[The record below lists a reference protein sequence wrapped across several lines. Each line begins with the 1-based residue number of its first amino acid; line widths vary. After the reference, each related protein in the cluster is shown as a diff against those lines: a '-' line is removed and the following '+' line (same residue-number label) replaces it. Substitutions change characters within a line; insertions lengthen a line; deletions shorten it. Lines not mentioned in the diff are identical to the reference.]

1 MNATIGK
8 RVSYDQGCLKSV
20 RKLPDYVSG
29 KFLDLMSRYMDN
41 PAGNGL
47 NLESV
52 EGSKDKS
59 LKSLRLDQ
67 NYRAIAFETAKDIMF
82 VHVNEHDKA
91 YRWAEGR
98 RVKLDT
104 ATNRIR
110 IVEEIEQSQV
120 EVDNQIEETR
130 LFSDFKDKKLLS
142 LGVAEE
148 AIAIART
155 IHSEQELD
163 ESEDRFDPL
172 SFQVLYALAAGYSEE
187 EVYSLVGNETEE
199 NTETSD
205 DKSFEELI
213 DTDESRQSIF
223 TPQSIEEL
231 RRFFDGELDTWRV
244 WLHPE
249 QRKFAYK
256 DYNGPAM
263 VRGAAGTG
271 KTVVAMHRA
280 KHIADQ
286 LANDPRAKGQK
297 VLVTT
302 FTTTLAKDIESN
314 LKTLCP
320 EHLVGSSPRIEVINL
335 DRWASQY
342 LKKKQFDRRVASS
355 QQDEDQIKDL
365 WAEVFDTYPLP
376 DGMSETFIKSEWEQI
391 IQARGLDDL
400 NGYLKASRAGRG
412 TPLNRAKRKELWN
425 FFATFRAKLIQSG
438 LVERDDVYREAIPL
452 LNAEPGKLGYA
463 SVIVD
468 EAQDMGE
475 QAFRLI
481 RALIPEQ
488 KNNDKNSIFIVGDA
502 HQRIYN
508 RRASMSA
515 CGINIVG
522 RSRKLKLNYRTTHE
536 IRAWAVAVLQG
547 MSVDDLDAGEDTL
560 DGYVSLERGLKPLL
574 SGYGSDTEEF
584 NALTQWLKELLAENV
599 SDSEIGILAFRN
611 QQLHDL
617 RDCLSK
623 AGIQAVILSSDKA
636 DDRSSAGVRLCT
648 MHRAKG
654 LEFKAVAIPF
664 ISASLFPPKWRL
676 DQAVDEADREDIEAQ
691 LKSLLHVAAT
701 RAKGHLRVSWSGTPS
716 PFISETLSKYHN

>member
-1 MNATIGK
+1 MNASLGK

-67 NYRAIAFETAKDIMF
+67 NYRAIAFETPNDIMF

-110 IVEEIEQSQV
+110 IVEEIEQAQEAVVV
-120 EVDNQIEETR
+120 EESDTS
-130 LFSDFKDKKLLS
+130 LFAQFKDKKLTS

-155 IHSEQELD
+155 IISETELD
-163 ESEDRFDPL
+163 ASEDRFDPL

-187 EVYSLVGNETEE
+187 EVYSIVGGLVDDD
-199 NTETSD
+199 SD
-205 DKSFEELI
+205 NNGDKTFEELLQ
-213 DTDESRQSIF
+213 TDESQQTIF

-231 RRFFDGELDTWRV
+231 RRFFDGELEGWRV

-249 QRKFAYK
+249 QRKLAYK

-263 VRGAAGTG
+263 VRGGAGTG

-286 LANDPRAKGQK
+286 LITDPQAKGQK
-297 VLVTT
+297 ILVTT
-302 FTTTLAKDIESN
+302 YTTTLAKDIESN
-314 LKTLCP
+314 LRTLCP
-320 EHLVGSSPRIEVINL
+320 EHVSGTNPRIEVINL
-335 DRWASQY
+335 DRWATQY
-342 LKKKQFDRRVASS
+342 LKKKQFDRRVVSS
-355 QQDEDQIKDL
+355 TEDEQQIEDI
-365 WAEVFDTYPLP
+365 WTEVFDSYPLP
-376 DGMSETFIKSEWEQI
+376 EGLTESFIKAEWEQI
-391 IQARGLDDL
+391 IQAKGIDDL
-400 NGYLKASRAGRG
+400 NSYVRASRIGRG

-425 FFATFRAKLIQSG
+425 FFALFRAKLLQSG

-475 QAFRLI
+475 QAFRLL
-481 RALIPEQ
+481 RALIPESQ
-488 KNNDKNSIFIVGDA
+488 NNDKNSIFIVGDA

-536 IRAWAVAVLQG
+536 IRAWAVAVLKG
-547 MSVDDLDAGEDTL
+547 LSIDDLDTGEDTL
-560 DGYVSLERGLKPLL
+560 DGYVSIEHGMAPQLA
-574 SGYGSDTEEF
+574 GYGSESEELA
-584 NALTQWLKELLAENV
+584 ALAQWAKELP
-599 SDSEIGILAFRN
+599 SDTIKDSEIGILAFTN
-611 QQLHDL
+611 KQLKD
-617 RDCLSK
+617 
-623 AGIQAVILSSDKA
+623 IQESLGARGVQTVILTSDKA
-636 DDRSSAGVRLCT
+636 DDRTTPGVRLCT

-664 ISASLFPPKWRL
+664 MAASLYPPKWLL
-676 DQAVDEADREDIEAQ
+676 DKAVDEADREDIEAQ

-701 RAKGHLRVSWSGTPS
+701 RAKGHLRASWSGNES
-716 PFISETLSKYHN
+716 PFLSHLE

>member
-1 MNATIGK
+1 MNAATGK

-52 EGSKDKS
+52 ESSKDKS

-67 NYRAIAFETAKDIMF
+67 NYRAIAFETSKDIMF
-82 VHVNEHDKA
+82 VHVNSHDKA

-98 RVKLDT
+98 RVKLDS

-110 IVEEIEQSQV
+110 IVEEIEQTQV
-120 EVDNQIEETR
+120 EAAHSENRQD
-130 LFSDFKDKKLLS
+130 LFSDYKDKKLRA
-142 LGVAEE
+142 LGVVEE
-148 AIAIART
+148 AITIART
-155 IHSEQELD
+155 IQTEEELD
-163 ESEDRFDPL
+163 ESEERFDPL
-172 SFQVLYALAAGYSEE
+172 SFQVLYALAAGYSEQ
-187 EVYSLVGNETEE
+187 EVFSLVGNEGQQV
-199 NTETSD
+199 TETSQE
-205 DKSFEELI
+205 KSFEELI
-213 DTDESRQSIF
+213 NTNQSRQTIF

-249 QRKFAYK
+249 QRKFAYR

-263 VRGAAGTG
+263 VRGGAGTG

-280 KHIADQ
+280 KYIADE
-286 LANDPRAKGQK
+286 LVKDAKATGKK

-302 FTTTLAKDIESN
+302 FTTTLARDIEAN

-320 EHLVGSSPRIEVINL
+320 EHMSGTAPRIEVINL

-342 LKKKQFDRRVASS
+342 LKKNQFDRRVVSS
-355 QQDEDQIKDL
+355 QEDENQIKDL
-365 WAEVFDTYPLP
+365 WREVFDEFPLP
-376 DGMSETFIKSEWEQI
+376 EAMSELFVKSEWEQI
-391 IQARGLDDL
+391 IQAKGIDDL
-400 NGYLKASRAGRG
+400 NEYLKTSRVGRG
-412 TPLNRAKRKELWN
+412 TPLNRAKRKDLWKL
-425 FFATFRAKLIQSG
+425 FATFRAKLIQSG

-463 SVIVD
+463 AVIVD

-475 QAFRLI
+475 QAFKLI
-481 RALIPEQ
+481 RALVPENQ
-488 KNNDKNSIFIVGDA
+488 HNDRNSIFIVGDA

-508 RRASMSA
+508 RRASMTA
-515 CGINIVG
+515 CGIKIVG

-536 IRAWAVAVLQG
+536 IRAWAVAVLKG
-547 MSVDDLDAGEDTL
+547 ISVDDLDEGEDTL
-560 DGYVSLERGLKPLL
+560 DGYVSLERGLPPQL
-574 SGYGSDTEEF
+574 SGYGSDTEELA
-584 NALTQWLKELLAENV
+584 ALTQWIKELLGENAD
-599 SDSEIGILAFRN
+599 DSEIGILAFQN
-611 QQLHDL
+611 QQLKNL
-617 RDCLSK
+617 REHLSK
-623 AGIQAVILSSDKA
+623 AGIPSEILRSDKA
-636 DDRSSAGVRLCT
+636 DDRTIPGVRLCT

-654 LEFKAVAIPF
+654 LEFKAIAIPF
-664 ISASLFPPKWRL
+664 MSDSLFPPKWML
-676 DQAVDEADREDIEAQ
+676 DNAVDEANREDIEAQ

-701 RAKGHLRVSWSGTPS
+701 RAKGHLRVSWSGSPS
-716 PFISETLSKYHN
+716 PFIS

>member
-1 MNATIGK
+1 
-8 RVSYDQGCLKSV
+8 
-20 RKLPDYVSG
+20 
-29 KFLDLMSRYMDN
+29 
-41 PAGNGL
+41 
-47 NLESV
+47 
-52 EGSKDKS
+52 
-59 LKSLRLDQ
+59 
-67 NYRAIAFETAKDIMF
+67 MF

-91 YRWAEGR
+91 YRWAQGR
-98 RVKLDT
+98 RVKLDA

-110 IVEEIEQSQV
+110 IVEEIEQAQV
-120 EVDNQIEETR
+120 EVESQLEVKG
-130 LFSDFKDKKLLS
+130 LFNAFKDKKLIS

-155 IHSEQELD
+155 LFDEREL
-163 ESEDRFDPL
+163 ESAEDRFDPL

-187 EVYSLVGNETEE
+187 EVYSIVGSEIDDEPSTDD
-199 NTETSD
+199 D
-205 DKSFEELI
+205 DKSFEQLI
-213 DTDESRQSIF
+213 ETEESRQTIF

-231 RRFFDGELDTWRV
+231 RRFFDGELEGWRV

-263 VRGAAGTG
+263 VRGGAGTG

-286 LANDPRAKGQK
+286 LAADARLTGQR

-302 FTTTLAKDIESN
+302 FTTTLAKDIEEN

-320 EHLVGSSPRIEVINL
+320 EHMTSETPRIEVINL

-342 LKKKQFDRRVASS
+342 LKKKQFERVVATTA
-355 QQDEDQIKDL
+355 QDEERINDL
-365 WAEVFDTYPLP
+365 WN
-376 DGMSETFIKSEWEQI
+376 ETFDDFVLPEGFTEAFVKAEWEQI
-391 IQARGLDDL
+391 IQAQGIDDL
-400 NGYLKASRAGRG
+400 NTYIRASRAGRG

-425 FFATFRAKLIQSG
+425 LFATYRAKLIHSG
-438 LVERDDVYREAIPL
+438 LAERDDVYREAIPL

-463 SVIVD
+463 AVIVD

-481 RALIPEQ
+481 RALIPESQ
-488 KNNDKNSIFIVGDA
+488 NSDKNSIFIVGDA

-508 RRASMSA
+508 RRASMSS

-536 IRAWAVAVLQG
+536 IRAWAVAVLKG
-547 MSVDDLDAGEDTL
+547 LTVDDLNEGEDTL
-560 DGYVSLERGLKPLL
+560 DGYVSVQHGMAPQLAGFGTESEEL
-574 SGYGSDTEEF
+574 SGL
-584 NALTQWLKELLAENV
+584 AQWVKELP
-599 SDSEIGILAFRN
+599 SDSIRDSEIGILAFTKK
-611 QQLHDL
+611 QL
-617 RDCLSK
+617 
-623 AGIQAVILSSDKA
+623 AVIEEALSTHGVKTMVLSSSKA
-636 DDRSSAGVRLCT
+636 DDRSKDGVRLCT

-664 ISASLFPPKWRL
+664 MAASLFPPKWLL
-676 DQAVDEADREDIEAQ
+676 DKAVDTADQEDIEAQ

-701 RAKGHLRVSWSGTPS
+701 RAKGHLRVSWSGDPS
-716 PFISETLSKYHN
+716 AFISKNIN

>member
-1 MNATIGK
+1 MSTAIAK

-20 RKLPDYVSG
+20 RKLPDFVSG

-59 LKSLRLDQ
+59 LKSLRLDRG
-67 NYRAIAFETAKDIMF
+67 YRAIAFETPTDIMF

-98 RVKLDT
+98 RVKLDS

-110 IVEEIEQSQV
+110 IVEEIEQDQV
-120 EVDNQIEETR
+120 SVDLNATSAVDIFE
-130 LFSDFKDKKLLS
+130 SYKDKKLIQ

-148 AIAIART
+148 AIPLARFMS
-155 IHSEQELD
+155 SEAEL
-163 ESEDRFDPL
+163 EAAEDRFDPL

-187 EVYSLVGNETEE
+187 EVYSILGDQGETEAANE
-199 NTETSD
+199 E
-205 DKSFEELI
+205 KSFEDLI
-213 DTDESRQSIF
+213 DTEESKQTIF

-231 RRFFDGELDTWRV
+231 RRFFDGELEGWRV
-244 WLHPE
+244 WLHPD
-249 QRKFAYK
+249 QRKLAYK
-256 DYNGPAM
+256 KYNGPAM
-263 VRGAAGTG
+263 VRGGAGTG

-280 KHIADQ
+280 KYLADL
-286 LANDPRAKGQK
+286 LAQDVSRSGER

-302 FTTTLAKDIESN
+302 FTTTLAKDIETN

-320 EHLVGSSPRIEVINL
+320 EHLEAKRIEVINL
-335 DRWASQY
+335 DRWASNY
-342 LKKKQFDRRVASS
+342 LKKKQFDRKVISS
-355 QQDEDQIKDL
+355 NEADELVDI
-365 WAEVFDTYPLP
+365 WREVFDSFVPPEGLT
-376 DGMSETFIKSEWEQI
+376 EEFVKSEWQQI
-391 IQARGLDDL
+391 IQAKGIEEL
-400 NGYLKASRAGRG
+400 NDYLKVSRAGRG
-412 TPLNRAKRKELWN
+412 TPLNRAKRKDLWN
-425 FFATFRAKLIQSG
+425 IFSTYRARLIQEG
-438 LVERDDVYREAIPL
+438 LAERDDVYREAIPML
-452 LNAEPGKLGYA
+452 QSEGQNSPYF
-463 SVIVD
+463 SIVVD

-481 RALIPEQ
+481 RAMIPSSQ
-488 KNNDKNSIFIVGDA
+488 DDSNSIFIVGDA

-536 IRAWAVAVLQG
+536 IRAWAVSVLKG
-547 MSVDDLDAGEDTL
+547 VNVDDLDDGEDTL
-560 DGYVSLERGLKPLL
+560 DGYVSISHGMAPLL
-574 SGYGSDTEEF
+574 ASYGSDKDELD
-584 NALTQWLKELLAENV
+584 ALAKWVKELPED
-599 SDSEIGILAFRN
+599 SIKSSEIGILAFSKK
-611 QQLHDL
+611 QIDDL
-617 RDCLSK
+617 SNALS
-623 AGIQAVILSSDKA
+623 ARSVETFTLSSDKA
-636 DDRSSAGVRLCT
+636 DDQSSKGVRLCT

-664 ISASLFPPKWRL
+664 MSSVLFPPKWLL
-676 DQAVDEADREDIEAQ
+676 DKAVDEAEREDMEHQ

-701 RAKGHLRVSWSGTPS
+701 RAKGHLRVSWSGDS
-716 PFISETLSKYHN
+716 SRFIN

>member
-1 MNATIGK
+1 MNAAIGK

-120 EVDNQIEETR
+120 EVDNQLEEIG
-130 LFSDFKDKKLLS
+130 LFSNFKDKKLLS

-148 AIAIART
+148 AVAIART
-155 IHSEQELD
+155 IQSEQELD

-187 EVYSLVGNETEE
+187 EVYSIVGGAPDDDPSTAD
-199 NTETSD
+199 D
-205 DKSFEELI
+205 DKSFEDLI
-213 DTDESRQSIF
+213 DTEESRQTIF

-231 RRFFDGELDTWRV
+231 RRFFDGELEGWRV

-249 QRKFAYK
+249 QRKLAYK

-263 VRGAAGTG
+263 VRGGAGTG

-280 KHIADQ
+280 KCIADQ
-286 LANDPRAKGQK
+286 LAADPRSKGQR
-297 VLVTT
+297 VLITT

-320 EHLVGSSPRIEVINL
+320 EHMTAPTPRIEVLNL

-342 LKKKQFDRRVASS
+342 LKKKQFERRVANTA
-355 QQDEDQIKDL
+355 QDEEQLNDL
-365 WAEVFDTYPLP
+365 WT
-376 DGMSETFIKSEWEQI
+376 ETFDAFVLPEGLTEAFVRAEWEQI
-391 IQARGLDDL
+391 IQAKGIDDL
-400 NGYLKASRAGRG
+400 NGYLRASRAGRG
-412 TPLNRAKRKELWN
+412 TPLNRSKRKELWN
-425 FFATFRAKLIQSG
+425 LFATYRAKLIQSG
-438 LVERDDVYREAIPL
+438 LAERDDVYREAIPL

-463 SVIVD
+463 TVIVD

-481 RALIPEQ
+481 RALIPESQ
-488 KNNDKNSIFIVGDA
+488 NNDKNSIFIVGDA
-502 HQRIYN
+502 HQRIYG
-508 RRASMSA
+508 RRASMSS

-536 IRAWAVAVLQG
+536 IRAWAVAVLKG
-547 MSVDDLDAGEDTL
+547 LKVDDLNEGEDTL
-560 DGYVSLERGLKPLL
+560 DGYVSVDHGMQPLL
-574 SGYGSDTEEF
+574 VGYGSESEELS
-584 NALTQWLKELLAENV
+584 ALAQWVKELP
-599 SDSEIGILAFRN
+599 SDSIRDSEIGILAFTN
-611 QQLHDL
+611 KQLATIQES
-617 RDCLSK
+617 LS
-623 AGIQAVILSSDKA
+623 AHSVETMLLSSDKA
-636 DDRSSAGVRLCT
+636 DDRSEAGVRLCT

-664 ISASLFPPKWRL
+664 MSASKFPPEWLLKK
-676 DQAVDEADREDIEAQ
+676 AVDEADREDIEAQ

-701 RAKGHLRVSWSGTPS
+701 RAKGHLRVSWSGSPS
-716 PFISETLSKYHN
+716 PFIAETLGE